1 MLGQALA
8 LRAGVPYG
16 QLVRNEITGPLH
28 MEDTAITLSGS
39 QQSRMIQGHDM
50 QNHPAGRWD
59 FDVFAGAGAL
69 VSTGADM
76 LKYLEANLHPE
87 KLAESSPANA
97 DSPAA
102 TLPAALAA
110 DHQPRASAVG
120 PAKIALAWLYNE
132 QTKIYFHDGGTGG
145 YASFA
150 AFMPS
155 DDRAIVVLYNRGDA
169 TAESPFAQ
177 RVFFNIVG
185 LMTGQPTIKLDQ

>member
-1 MLGQALA
+1 M
-8 LRAGVPYG
+8 
-16 QLVRNEITGPLH
+16 
-28 MEDTAITLSGS
+28 M
-39 QQSRMIQGHDM
+39 QGHDV
-50 QNHPAGRWD
+50 QNRPAGRWD

-69 VSTGADM
+69 VSTAPDM

-87 KLAESSPANA
+87 KLAAAGAAA

-110 DHQPRASAVG
+110 DHQLRATGIG

-145 YASFA
+145 FASFA
-150 AFMPS
+150 AFIPS

-169 TAESPFAQ
+169 TTSSPLAQ

-185 LMTGQPTIKLDQ
+185 VMSGQPTVKLDQ